1 MVDCVIFGLLAYLLG
16 SIPTAVW
23 IGKSIYGTDVREHGS
38 KNAGAT
44 NTFRV
49 LGKKAGVIVL
59 LIDVLKGVIAVVL
72 PLILIESNL
81 EYKIVVQLLT
91 GILVI
96 LGHVF
101 PVFAQFRGGKGV
113 ATSLGIVIGIYPF
126 AALISFV
133 LFLLV
138 FLSSRYVSLG
148 AIVASFFFP
157 IIVVLVLKSDS
168 LYLNAFSV
176 VLSTTVIM
184 THRKNIKRLLNGTEN
199 KMNPLNR
206 N

>member
-1 MVDCVIFGLLAYLLG
+1 MVDFIIFGVVAYLLG

-49 LGKKAGVIVL
+49 LGKKAGIIVL
-59 LIDVLKGVIAVVL
+59 LIDVIKGVLAVVL
-72 PLILIESNL
+72 PLFFLFSNQEHKTL
-81 EYKIVVQLLT
+81 VQLLA
-91 GILVI
+91 GVLVI
-96 LGHVF
+96 MGHIF
-101 PVFAQFRGGKGV
+101 PLFAQFRGGKGV

-126 AALISFV
+126 AALISFGI
-133 LFLLV
+133 FLLV
-138 FLSSRYVSLG
+138 FLSSRFVSLG

-168 LYLNAFSV
+168 IYLNTFSV
-176 VLSTTVIM
+176 ILGITVII

-206 N
+206 E